1 MTYLR
6 SLLYLGFLGLSV
18 LVVCFPIIILGRL
31 APYRV
36 IGNIG
41 RSWGDW
47 NLRAL
52 KIICGLDFRIHGREN
67 IPNQAVVI
75 LSKHQ
80 SAWETMA
87 LRAILPITQ
96 TWVLKRELMWI
107 PVFGWALA
115 PFKPI
120 AIDRK
125 AGRKSV
131 KKLLEDG
138 KRWLEAG
145 SSIVIFPEGTRVSP
159 GQRRPYGIGG
169 ALLAERSGRPVL
181 PVAHNAGVF
190 WPRRSIAKYPGVI
203 DLVFGPLIPVA
214 GKKAQEING
223 EVERWI
229 EDTVASLPDAR
240 DTERAKISQG

>member
-1 MTYLR
+1 
-6 SLLYLGFLGLSV
+6 
-18 LVVCFPIIILGRL
+18 
-31 APYRV
+31 
-36 IGNIG
+36 
-41 RSWGDW
+41 
-47 NLRAL
+47 
-52 KIICGLDFRIHGREN
+52 
-67 IPNQAVVI
+67 
-75 LSKHQ
+75 
-80 SAWETMA
+80 
-87 LRAILPITQ
+87 
-96 TWVLKRELMWI
+96 MWI

-159 GQRRPYGIGG
+159 GQRRSYGIGG

-181 PVAHNAGVF
+181 PIAHNAGVF

-229 EDTVASLPDAR
+229 EDTVASLPGAR
-240 DTERAKISQG
+240 DTEREKISQG